1 MTRHIHRPLL
11 GIALMF
17 AAMII
22 FPFLDVVAKF
32 LGQQGVPVIEIVWAR
47 LFFGMLLTAPILV
60 WQNGMA
66 ALVPS
71 ESALNVCRGTLIV
84 VSTLM
89 FFGAL
94 RYQGIAETLA
104 IYFIQP
110 LCVTALAPMFL
121 REHVGLRRWIAVA
134 VGFVGVLIV
143 IRPGIQALNPGMFLA
158 FGAGVTS
165 GIALLLTRKLAGK
178 GGAMANTFYTSL
190 FGAAVASIAVVS
202 FWQTPSWHHVQMF
215 VLLAAIG
222 TLGNFLSVKAM
233 QYAEAS
239 LLAPIGYA
247 EMIMAVIAGW
257 YFFGDFPDSW
267 TFLGVSILI
276 ASAIYISW
284 REHSISRKGVLLRN

>member
-1 MTRHIHRPLL
+1 MTRHVHRPLL
-11 GIALMF
+11 GIALML

-134 VGFVGVLIV
+134 VGFVGVLII

-165 GIALLLTRKLAGK
+165 GIGAAADAQTGRKRRSHGEHILHKPVWCCSRQYCRGFILADAKLAPRANVRFACSNRDAWQFPVRQSHAVCRGLFA
-178 GGAMANTFYTSL
+178 GAHWLCRDDYGRHRGL
-190 FGAAVASIAVVS
+190 V
-202 FWQTPSWHHVQMF
+202 
-215 VLLAAIG
+215 
-222 TLGNFLSVKAM
+222 FL
-233 QYAEAS
+233 
-239 LLAPIGYA
+239 
-247 EMIMAVIAGW
+247 
-257 YFFGDFPDSW
+257 
-267 TFLGVSILI
+267 
-276 ASAIYISW
+276 W
-284 REHSISRKGVLLRN
+284 RLSG